1 MARKTQGE
9 KIDELE
15 KFVAS
20 ILTQVREIQRAIDD
34 LGDESAKNR
43 EGLAS
48 FRLDSEKRIV
58 GISKD
63 VEELRRWAEKNGISE
78 LKNEIV
84 LLKEK
89 IINLESAQEKI
100 GARAWSVVPNI
111 VGAIITGVIAAIV
124 AFLVAKYGKS

>member
-20 ILTQVREIQRAIDD
+20 ILTQLREIQRAIDD
-34 LGDESAKNR
+34 LGDEAAKNR

-48 FRLDSEKRIV
+48 LRLDSEKQLV
-58 GISKD
+58 GLTKD
-63 VEELRRWAEKNGISE
+63 VEELRRWTEKNGTAE
-78 LKNEIV
+78 LRNEIV

-89 IINLESAQEKI
+89 ISKLELAQEKI
-100 GARAWSVVPNI
+100 GTRAWSVVPNI
-111 VGAIITGVIAAIV
+111 LGALVTGVIAAIV
-124 AFLVAKYGKS
+124 AFLVAKYGK